1 MRNDELNT
9 NNNSLQINR
18 GVELLLRNRK
28 KRRSTQEP
36 PKSIRVTLG
45 KSLSFFKREIHFHF
59 DAFIDIKK
67 K

>member
-9 NNNSLQINR
+9 TNDGLQINR
-18 GVELLLRNRK
+18 GLELLLRNRK
-28 KRRSTQEP
+28 KGRNTQEP
-36 PKSIRVTLG
+36 PKSFRVTLG
-45 KSLSFFKREIHFHF
+45 KSLTFFKREIQFHF